1 MTKKQRLGELLVQ
14 KGLVSEEQI
23 GDALRMQ
30 VGGNRRLGYLLLKM
44 RLINDGQLLETLSD
58 QLDLPIINIADQF
71 SQKIQRI
78 VPRYLCRKYSLIPLD
93 SHENNVLSVAMIDP
107 LDDEAITD
115 IENYTGMAVKPCL
128 ASHKDISNAISNF
141 IPFSSKD
148 IFNPQVYGITAKVA
162 TAIALILL
170 IALGFVA
177 QRNMYIEKYGTASVV
192 GDSKVFKNH
201 DLMIGYDIDGKTSLL
216 GRGAYA
222 KGYYSVTFD
231 NLDLLKNFI
240 EQKKKN
246 FSEKEYEWLFW
257 VIDQKLSAKVR

>member
-14 KGLVSEEQI
+14 KGLVSEDQI

-44 RLINDGQLLETLSD
+44 KLINDDQLLETLSD
-58 QLDLPIINIADQF
+58 QLNLAIINIADQF
-71 SQKIQRI
+71 SQKVRRI

-107 LDDEAITD
+107 LDDEAIAN

-148 IFNPQVYGITAKVA
+148 IFNPQIYGIAAKVA

-170 IALGFVA
+170 IALGFIA
-177 QRNMYIEKYGTASVV
+177 QRNMYIEKYGTVSIV
-192 GDSKVFKNH
+192 GESKVFKNH
-201 DLMIGYDIDGKTSLL
+201 DLMIDHDANGKISLL
-216 GRGAYA
+216 GHGAYA
-222 KGYYSVTFD
+222 RGYYSVTFD
-231 NLDLLKNFI
+231 NIASLKKFV

-246 FSEKEYEWLFW
+246 FSEKQYNWLIRI
-257 VIDQKLSAKVR
+257 IDSKLTPQE